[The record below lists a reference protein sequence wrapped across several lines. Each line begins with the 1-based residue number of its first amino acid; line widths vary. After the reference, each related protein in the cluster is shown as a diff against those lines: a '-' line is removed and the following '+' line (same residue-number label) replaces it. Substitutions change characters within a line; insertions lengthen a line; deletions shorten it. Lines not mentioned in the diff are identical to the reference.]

1 VNRDLWGRFGVRFL
15 ASAHKRI
22 ADARGLLGGGDAKAA
37 MRVAAEFHGLAG
49 EAGMIGIEEIAEL
62 ARSGERA
69 ARAWASHPA
78 SVGSTESQACA
89 TMLDAIDARV
99 RALEVPEN

>member
-49 EAGMIGIEEIAEL
+49 EAGMIGIEEID
-62 ARSGERA
+62 GEPGLR
-69 ARAWASHPA
+69 
-78 SVGSTESQACA
+78 
-89 TMLDAIDARV
+89 DDARCDRREGPRTRGARKLSTV
-99 RALEVPEN
+99 VVSTGVGRTCL